1 MSAAGFVLANNIFV
15 AELFAAAFLVIAWRS
30 PRAISARWLALA
42 YAIGILNAGLEFVLP
57 LQPHPELLGLFV
69 FAVALAAFAVSA
81 IGLAAHYAVKPPLGA
96 LALILATSI
105 LANAVLMDQHSTSS
119 LPRALVY
126 QLPYFFVH
134 LVGAWVVFRARKRS
148 ALDLTLL
155 FFLLLSG
162 AQFVAKPFL
171 AASLGES
178 STQAYLQSLY
188 GAYSQLF
195 TALLLIT
202 NGVLMLLIIVR
213 EEMAEMTSRSET
225 DKLSGLLNRRGFED
239 RARVV
244 ILNTRRLGRPLSAVV
259 ADLDHFKTIN
269 DTHGHEAGDRVIT
282 AFADVLTSAGNAPR
296 LLSRMG
302 GEEFAILMPG
312 ATLEAAQSYAEDVRS
327 SFAALSIA
335 ALGPGQRFSASLG
348 VTELGS
354 SDSLSD
360 LLRRADAALYEAKR
374 GGRDR
379 VCTVKSEPSVD
390 RMAARPQRRKGSRR
404 A

>member
-1 MSAAGFVLANNIFV
+1 
-15 AELFAAAFLVIAWRS
+15 
-30 PRAISARWLALA
+30 
-42 YAIGILNAGLEFVLP
+42 
-57 LQPHPELLGLFV
+57 
-69 FAVALAAFAVSA
+69 
-81 IGLAAHYAVKPPLGA
+81 
-96 LALILATSI
+96 
-105 LANAVLMDQHSTSS
+105 
-119 LPRALVY
+119 
-126 QLPYFFVH
+126 
-134 LVGAWVVFRARKRS
+134 
-148 ALDLTLL
+148 
-155 FFLLLSG
+155 
-162 AQFVAKPFL
+162 
-171 AASLGES
+171 
-178 STQAYLQSLY
+178 
-188 GAYSQLF
+188 
-195 TALLLIT
+195 
-202 NGVLMLLIIVR
+202 
-213 EEMAEMTSRSET
+213 MAEMTSRSET

-379 VCTVKSEPSVD
+379 VCTMKSEPSVD
-390 RMAARPQRRKGSRR
+390 RMAARPPHRKGSRR